1 MHQHLQ
7 RLSDEHDAHVYKT
20 SKSDAR
26 CEDFMV
32 MRFEDNKT
40 YQEIADMQEPPITRQ
55 AVYICMRKYLARNK
69 HKLAVT
75 TE

>member
-1 MHQHLQ
+1 
-7 RLSDEHDAHVYKT
+7 
-20 SKSDAR
+20 
-26 CEDFMV
+26 V